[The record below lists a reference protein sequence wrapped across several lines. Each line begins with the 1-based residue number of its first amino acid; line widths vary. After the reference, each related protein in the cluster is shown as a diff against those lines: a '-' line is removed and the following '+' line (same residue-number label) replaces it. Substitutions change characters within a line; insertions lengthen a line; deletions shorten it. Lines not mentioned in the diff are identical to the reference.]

1 MALNLREEEGGNE
14 SMYNIDDTNESFS
27 ERKN

>member
-1 MALNLREEEGGNE
+1 MAVNLRDDDGANE
-14 SMYNIDDTNESFS
+14 SLYNIDDTNESFS